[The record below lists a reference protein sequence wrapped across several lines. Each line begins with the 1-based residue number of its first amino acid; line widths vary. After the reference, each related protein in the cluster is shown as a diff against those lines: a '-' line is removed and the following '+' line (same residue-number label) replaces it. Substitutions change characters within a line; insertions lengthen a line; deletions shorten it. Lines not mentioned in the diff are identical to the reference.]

1 MRQQVELAFVRN
13 ERKAEI
19 DIYDSVGDPYSGSNG
34 RSVLAQLRE
43 CGEIDTITCRI
54 NSLGGVVSEGFD
66 IFNLLKEHPARVT
79 TRISGVAASISS
91 IIALAGDTVEMY
103 ANSMY
108 MIHDPYAQFQDG
120 TPPMR
125 EAELMRSAE
134 LLKTMRSQMY
144 AIYCAKTKLSE
155 EEISKLCANETW
167 MDGKRAKELGFVDR
181 VLEGGE
187 NHLLTWKASAKSWE
201 PKVFA
206 FFKNVPQSIVIA
218 AQAAQTDVPQKPPK
232 KEIKKMG
239 RRRILNRVD
248 MATAKSSGRA
258 SVILLALTSAVQ
270 VMAKKKAAGDED
282 GISEDELEAL
292 AEQFEEAAARAEE
305 TEKELEASK
314 ARAASYEETKKA
326 KEEVEARFTK
336 ASEELEDVKKKM
348 AELKAQGADDTSIE
362 AAGEDVSM
370 EAALREKFY
379 AASPRALRA
388 VARVAMDLAGTQDLD
403 VLEGKLLARSLTIGT
418 IPDAA
423 KVRAELVDKLISNRK
438 LAPARREWA
447 INAQQKQLD
456 AYLEGI
462 GETPIVQG
470 EIKPGSAAASAHA
483 SSTPGAVIAGEAPKG
498 ELLANGLTKEEE
510 HVRRKMGYSVEQMLK
525 ARGQV
530 LASPGNPLVLS

>member
-1 MRQQVELAFVRN
+1 VKQEIQLAFVRN

-19 DIYDSVGDPYSGSNG
+19 DIYDSVGDPFTGATG
-34 RSVLAQLRE
+34 RSVLWQLRE
-43 CGEIDTITCRI
+43 LEVDQITCRI

-66 IFNLLKEHPARVT
+66 IFNILKEHPAKVT

-125 EAELMRSAE
+125 ETELLRSAE

-144 AIYCAKTKLSE
+144 AIYCAKTGLKE
-155 EEISKLCANETW
+155 EEIASLCANETW
-167 MDGKRAKELGFVDR
+167 MDAKRAKELGFVDR

-187 NHLLTWKASAKSWE
+187 NSMLTWKASAKAWE

-206 FFKNVPQSIVIA
+206 FYKNVPQSIRIA
-218 AQAAQTDVPQKPPK
+218 AQAAQSDVPTAQTPPK
-232 KEIKKMG
+232 EKKKMG

-258 SVILLALTSAVQ
+258 SVILFALASAVS
-270 VMAKKKAAGDED
+270 VMAKKKASDED

-314 ARAASYEETKKA
+314 ARAVAYEETKKNLD
-326 KEEVEARFTK
+326 ETNARFTK

-348 AELKAQGADDTSIE
+348 AELKASGSDDTSVE
-362 AAGEDVSM
+362 AAGEDAAM
-370 EAALREKFY
+370 EANLRSTFY
-379 AASPRALRA
+379 AATPRSLRA
-388 VARVAMDLAGTQDLD
+388 VARVAMQLTGTQNFEE
-403 VLEGKLLARSLTIGT
+403 LEGKLLAKTLTIGVHD
-418 IPDAA
+418 PEKA
-423 KVRAELVDKLISNRK
+423 RAELVDKLISERK
-438 LAPARREWA
+438 LAPARRDWA
-447 INAQQKQLD
+447 MKASQPNLD

-462 GETPIVQG
+462 GATPIVQG
-470 EIKPGSAAASAHA
+470 EIKQGAVAAAQHNNTTVAAKIEGSVAQ
-483 SSTPGAVIAGEAPKG
+483 GEV
-498 ELLANGLTKEEE
+498 LANGLTKEEE
-510 HVRRKMGYSVEQMLK
+510 HVRRKMGYTVEQMLK

-530 LASPGNPLVLS
+530 LATPGNPLVLS